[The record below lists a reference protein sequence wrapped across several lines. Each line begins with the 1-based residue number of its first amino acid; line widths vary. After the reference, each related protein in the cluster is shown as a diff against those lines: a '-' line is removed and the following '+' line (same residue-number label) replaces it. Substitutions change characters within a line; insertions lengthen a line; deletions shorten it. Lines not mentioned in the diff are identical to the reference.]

1 MPRYRHLLIDQTKA
15 RPDQVRG
22 ELRGRITQLAM
33 MAVFRKSW
41 PLLQRLVPLLAE
53 LARVGATVEDWEE
66 IVVYIAATTTREP
79 QLWHRFADAVR
90 RRVPGGGE
98 LMNKTE
104 RMWKIYGDVREQEG
118 RLEGRQE
125 GLHEGHREGRHEGEL
140 RGKVLTIEALL
151 GRDVPWDTIEA
162 ATGID
167 QATFHRLKHE
177 LEAAGG
183 SSPHP
188 N

>member
-1 MPRYRHLLIDQTKA
+1 M
-15 RPDQVRG
+15 RG
-22 ELRGRITQLAM
+22 ELRGRIAQLAM
-33 MAVFRKSW
+33 MATFRKNW

-53 LARVGATVEDWEE
+53 LARVGVAEDWEE

-79 QLWHRFADAVR
+79 RRWHRFADAVR

-104 RMWKIYGDVREQEG
+104 RMLQIYADVREQESRRQG
-118 RLEGRQE
+118 RK
-125 GLHEGHREGRHEGEL
+125 EGEL

-151 GRDVPWDTIEA
+151 GRNVPWSTIQA

-167 QATFHRLKHE
+167 QATFHRLKHR
-177 LEAAGG
+177 LKADGG
-183 SSPHP
+183 SSPRP
-188 N
+188 D